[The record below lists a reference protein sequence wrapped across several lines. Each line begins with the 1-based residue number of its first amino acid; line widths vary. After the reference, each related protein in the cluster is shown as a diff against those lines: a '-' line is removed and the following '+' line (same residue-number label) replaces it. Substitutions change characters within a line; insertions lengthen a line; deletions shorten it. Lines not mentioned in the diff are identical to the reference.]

1 MNYRSTR
8 VHFRAHLFTMS
19 LKTKQEKKKKPWI
32 SPIKFLKTSWVP
44 QSEAC
49 WPAQGRLCPLNR
61 CPHSCK
67 GLTLRRSKAAGTLF
81 MRRWK
86 VSYSAEAWQ
95 RKPFASPWLSTYDFL
110 LIERSQTHSGPLPR
124 SALFCGKRSSMKVRG
139 QVPSNDWGFFFI
151 FFFLDF
157 SLRPANLIFWGFYFN
172 RIHEHISLSV

>member
-8 VHFRAHLFTMS
+8 VHFRAYLFIMS
-19 LKTKQEKKKKPWI
+19 LKTKQEEKKPWI
-32 SPIKFLKTSWVP
+32 SPIKFLKTSCVLK
-44 QSEAC
+44 
-49 WPAQGRLCPLNR
+49 GRLADPHRASLSTER

-81 MRRWK
+81 MHRWK
-86 VSYSAEAWQ
+86 VSYSAEARQ

-139 QVPSNDWGFFFI
+139 QVPSHDWGFFF
-151 FFFLDF
+151 
-157 SLRPANLIFWGFYFN
+157 P
-172 RIHEHISLSV
+172 